1 VFCVICGARNP
12 EYANYC
18 FACGKQLVRADTRVS
33 ESPSGPASTRAM
45 SPRSPSVTAPQPTT
59 NSSVAHRPS
68 VEIRPKSLR
77 NGILAV
83 LGCSIFTIGG
93 AFMLASGEPK
103 TMLAGLLSIV
113 FFGGFGLFSI
123 PKIMRRKIS
132 FVLTSDGLKQVAP
145 AGSAYIAWSD
155 IESIGVVSIF
165 RTRLV
170 GVRLKTYDRYIASVS
185 PEMADFFRKSLPAMK
200 VIARAT
206 SFLDV
211 PDAVKLWS
219 TLAGKEDPA
228 DVLKSFGK
236 TGTFVEA
243 LLWNRTHYEYDLLW
257 GWSDI
262 DRSAHEFAGLLE
274 QYRVASG

>member
-1 VFCVICGARNP
+1 MFCMICGARNP

-18 FACGKQLVRADTRVS
+18 FACGKQLVRADTGVS
-33 ESPSGPASTRAM
+33 ESLSEPASTRAM
-45 SPRSPSVTAPQPTT
+45 PTRSPSVTAPWPTT
-59 NSSVAHRPS
+59 NSDAHRPI

-77 NGILAV
+77 NGILAI
-83 LGCSIFTIGG
+83 LGCSIFTIVG

-113 FFGGFGLFSI
+113 FFGGFGLFTI

-145 AGSAYIAWSD
+145 AGSANIAWSD

-165 RTRLV
+165 RTQLV

-219 TLAGKEDPA
+219 TLAGKDDPS

-243 LLWNRTHYEYDLLW
+243 LLWNRKHYEYDLLW

-274 QYRVASG
+274 EYRVAEG